1 MFFHKYKRQIII
13 ILAAVLAACML
24 LPTLVQIFTFTAS
37 AASAAELAEIR
48 KGIGAQLDAVGA
60 ELDGL
65 EGEAAAINAQM
76 DTLMGMLDENKNQTR
91 NVIDQKYDLDQ
102 QVDLLRQQVENT
114 NEQIQQYNKL
124 IAARQEELDLAVAE
138 EETQFEQY
146 KKRIRAMEESGDI
159 TYLSIIFDASSFSDL
174 LDRVDMIREI
184 TESDQRLMEQMKQ
197 ARLEVEAAQA
207 ALEDVKQELNEKK
220 QQLALQETELE
231 NKRYEANA
239 MIIGLNEQAD
249 GYEAEYA
256 VFEEEEAKM
265 QDLILEMVAEFEAI
279 QAEYNAALAEEK
291 RARAEEEAIARAK
304 REAEASTKISS
315 TSGDAA
321 YYTEFS
327 ASAATESGFLNPL
340 PAGTWVIT
348 DGFGPR
354 THPITGA
361 YSDHKGV
368 DLAANSGTN
377 VYASKSGT
385 VVTAAV
391 SSAYGNYVVISH
403 GSGQATL
410 YAHLSSMNVVSGD
423 YVVQGQ
429 TIGYVGSTGWST
441 GPHLHFEVMIDSEYY
456 NPMNYI
462 G

>member
-13 ILAAVLAACML
+13 VLAAILAACML
-24 LPTLVQIFTFTAS
+24 LPTLVQIISYSAS
-37 AASAAELAEIR
+37 AATSEELAEIR
-48 KGIGAQLDAVGA
+48 KEIGSQLSAVSA
-60 ELDGL
+60 ELEGL
-65 EGEAAAINAQM
+65 EGDAAEINSQM
-76 DTLMGMLDENKNQTR
+76 ESLMGMLEENKDQTR

-102 QVDLLRQQVENT
+102 QVELLRQQVENT

-124 IAARQEELDLAVAE
+124 IAARQEELDLAIEQENA
-138 EETQFEQY
+138 QYEQY

-159 TYLSIIFDASSFSDL
+159 TYLSIFFDASSFSDL
-174 LDRVDMIREI
+174 LDRIDMIKEI
-184 TESDQRLMEQMKQ
+184 TESDQRLMEQLKL
-197 ARLEVEAAQA
+197 ARQEVEDAQA

-220 QQLALQETELE
+220 QLLAQQQTELE

-239 MIIGLNEQAD
+239 MIINLNEQAD
-249 GYEAEYA
+249 DYEAEYA
-256 VFEEEEAKM
+256 VYEEEEARM
-265 QDLILEMVAEFEAI
+265 QDLILDMVAQYEAI
-279 QAEYNAALAEEK
+279 QSEYNAALAEEQ
-291 RARAEEEAIARAK
+291 RVRAEEEAAERARKA
-304 REAEASTKISS
+304 AEASTKVSS
-315 TSGDAA
+315 TSSDAA
-321 YYTEFS
+321 YYTEYSSGS
-327 ASAATESGFLNPL
+327 ASESGFLTPL
-340 PAGTWVIT
+340 PSGTWVVT

-361 YSDHKGV
+361 YSNHTGV

-410 YAHLSSMNVVSGD
+410 YAHMSSMLVATGD
-423 YVVQGQ
+423 YVAQGQ

-441 GPHLHFEVMIDSEYY
+441 GPHLHFEVMIDGEYY